1 MHNDIA
7 ESVTK
12 HAPFV
17 ILDHNGNRQLSNPKI
32 FIDGEHG
39 TTGLLIREL
48 LRERGDIELVSIAP
62 EKRKEQA
69 ERKRLLNAVDL
80 AILCLPDD
88 AARESV
94 AMIEN
99 PAVRV
104 IDASTAHRIAPDW
117 AFGFPEMAV
126 GQDARIRDSKRVANP
141 GCWSTCFIAL
151 IRPLVDAGLVPKNFP
166 LTTWGV
172 SGYSGGGRQMVDA
185 FESGAEKSTIFSY
198 GLKLAH
204 KHLPE
209 MRHYAGIEHA
219 PVFTPSVGAYRQG
232 MLVHVPLQLWS
243 LPNAVNGKQ
252 LHDCLVSHYAGARF
266 VDVKSYGGEPPA
278 ELDPETLNGTNKM
291 ELFVFDSAKHQQA
304 LLIARL
310 DNLGK
315 GAGRA
320 ALQNAALML
329 GLKS

>member
-1 MHNDIA
+1 M
-7 ESVTK
+7 SL
-12 HAPFV
+12 P
-17 ILDHNGNRQLSNPKI
+17 RI

-48 LRERGDIELVSIAP
+48 LRERTDIELVSIAVD
-62 EKRKEQA
+62 KRKDQA

-80 AILCLPDD
+80 TILCLPDD
-88 AARESV
+88 AARDSV

-104 IDASTAHRIAPDW
+104 IDASTAHRIMPGWD
-117 AFGFPEMAV
+117 FGFPEMV
-126 GQDARIRDSKRVANP
+126 GGQAERIRTSRRVANP

-151 IRPLVDAGLVPKNFP
+151 VRPLVDGGLLPRHFAA
-166 LTTWGV
+166 TTWGV
-172 SGYSGGGRQMVDA
+172 SGYSGGGRQMVEA
-185 FESGAEKSTIFSY
+185 FESGTSQATFFTY

-209 MRHYAGIEHA
+209 MKLYSGLDQA
-219 PVFTPSVGAYRQG
+219 PLFTPAVGAFRQG
-232 MLVHVPLQLWS
+232 MLVHVPLNLWA
-243 LPNAVNGKQ
+243 LANAPTGAQ
-252 LHDCLVSHYAGARF
+252 IHACLADRYHQQPFVSVQA
-266 VDVKSYGGEPPA
+266 YGGEPPA
-278 ELDPETLNGTNKM
+278 ELNPEALNGTNRL
-291 ELFVFDSAKHQQA
+291 ELFVFDNAKSGQA
-304 LLIARL
+304 VLVARL

-329 GLKS
+329 GLD